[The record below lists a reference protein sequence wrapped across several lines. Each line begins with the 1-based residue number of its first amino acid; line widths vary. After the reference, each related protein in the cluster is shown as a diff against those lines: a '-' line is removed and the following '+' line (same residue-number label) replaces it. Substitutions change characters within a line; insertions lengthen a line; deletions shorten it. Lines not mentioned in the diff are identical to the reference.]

1 MGGES
6 VEVSDEDD
14 DGGVIGEGGSD
25 VVWIVVIGMG
35 CRT

>member
-6 VEVSDEDD
+6 LELFDD